1 MITTRRHSFSAM
13 RSALLATLCG
23 SLPWLACTSTTEP
36 GQVASLLVTPDAVQL
51 TRLDSLQLSVSA
63 LNGDDQLVTGVA
75 VSFASSDTT
84 IVTVSNLG
92 VVKAVGPLG
101 STSVRVR
108 GGGAHKD
115 VPVTV
120 HAVPSG
126 VRIAPRDTSIL
137 QGGSVQMAATVTDE
151 HNLPIPGLAVEF
163 ASSDTTIATVSASGL
178 VRSQG
183 RAGQVWVYA
192 EHEPFYD
199 AARVVVRDSSLG
211 ARVSLG
217 GRPYG
222 AAISP
227 AGVAYVT
234 QLDLAQ
240 LSRADLPSRSFE
252 STVAV
257 GVVPSEVAFNST
269 GTRAY
274 VTNQFSHNLGVVN
287 VATNTQIDTITVTGD
302 PFEVIVAPGDSI
314 LYVSTNVNSVYG
326 IRLSTKAVVAE
337 FPTPAIANGFAIRH
351 DTLLYASTHE
361 GGTIIEFNLRTRAVA
376 RTFTVGGTPQKLAL
390 SADGNELYIA
400 NQAGYVQFWDL
411 VGGTQI
417 GGNLALP
424 GSAGYGMAR
433 RASTGQLYVTS
444 AYFGAGNIHVVNPVT
459 RTLVKTIVAG
469 GSTRH
474 VVFNASGTIGLVPN
488 EGGWVDFLK

>member
-1 MITTRRHSFSAM
+1 
-13 RSALLATLCG
+13 
-23 SLPWLACTSTTEP
+23 
-36 GQVASLLVTPDAVQL
+36 VTPDAVQL
-51 TRLDSLQLSVSA
+51 TRLDSVQLSVSA
-63 LNGDDQLVTGVA
+63 LNGDGQLVTGVA
-75 VSFASSDTT
+75 VSFASSDTS
-84 IVTVSNLG
+84 IVTVSNVG

-151 HNLPIPGLAVEF
+151 HNQPIPGLAVEF
-163 ASSDTTIATVSASGL
+163 ASSDTTIATVSATGL
-178 VRSQG
+178 VRSRG
-183 RAGQVWVYA
+183 RAGQVWIYA
-192 EHEPFYD
+192 EYEPFYD

-222 AAISP
+222 AAISA

-234 QLDLAQ
+234 MLDAGTLG
-240 LSRADLPSRSFE
+240 RADLPSQTF
-252 STVAV
+252 TAPVAV
-257 GVVPSEVAFNST
+257 GSLPSEVAFNSA

-274 VTNQFSHNLGVVN
+274 VTNQFSHNVGVVH

-314 LYVSTNVNSVYG
+314 IYVSTNVNRVYG
-326 IRLSTKAVVAE
+326 IRLSTKAVAAE

-351 DTLLYASTHE
+351 DTLLYASTHS
-361 GGTIIEFNLRTRAVA
+361 GGTVIEFNLRTRAVA
-376 RTFTVGGTPQKLAL
+376 RTFTVGGTPQKVAV

-400 NQAGYVQFWDL
+400 NEAGYVQFWDL
-411 VGGTQI
+411 VAGTQI
-417 GGNLALP
+417 DGNVALP
-424 GSAGYGMAR
+424 GSAGYGIAR
-433 RASTGQLYVTS
+433 RPNTGQLYVTS
-444 AYFGAGNIHVVNPVT
+444 AYFGGGNIHIINPAT

-469 GSTRH
+469 GSTRR
-474 VVFNASGTIGLVPN
+474 VVFNASGTIGFVPN